1 MIIKW
6 ISVWK
11 LFGTESGRL
20 WALYKACLLIF
31 LHERLEYQNYCC
43 RDRFQSVRYG
53 QRTKWVPCAFSSG
66 LNIQSEAEPL
76 SFFRPSLAGV
86 GPPYRAG
93 EETQK
98 SSCSSN
104 HTFLVS
110 LTRYITSPLIGRS
123 QERNKHSPLGEEK
136 ILYYGSLEIQG
147 EEENIFPHEPMVP
160 EARWARIALCLPIS
174 VPSCFRTKPAA
185 APFRWDQSFNVNHF
199 TWAGFSRSRT
209 TYLQKCPNIAIAE
222 CHLSCTLGSNWDTW
236 DRKIYNLKGWTSS
249 PTPPYLHKEELM

>member
-6 ISVWK
+6 ISVCK
-11 LFGTESGRL
+11 LFGTETGRL
-20 WALYKACLLIF
+20 WALCKACLLIF
-31 LHERLEYQNYCC
+31 SHERQEYQNYCC

-76 SFFRPSLAGV
+76 CFFRPSLAGEETDRD
-86 GPPYRAG
+86 PEKLMQLQSHFPCFTNEIHYLSSCG
-93 EETQK
+93 EEPREKQT
-98 SSCSSN
+98 
-104 HTFLVS
+104 
-110 LTRYITSPLIGRS
+110 
-123 QERNKHSPLGEEK
+123 PLGEEK

-160 EARWARIALCLPIS
+160 EARWARIALCPPIS
-174 VPSCFRTKPAA
+174 VPSWFRTKPAA

-199 TWAGFSRSRT
+199 TWAHFSRSRP

-222 CHLSCTLGSNWDTW
+222 CHLSCTLVSNWDTW
-236 DRKIYNLKGWTSS
+236 ERKIYNLKGWTSS
-249 PTPPYLHKEELM
+249 PPLPYLHKEELM